1 MRTKAQNGRYAV
13 TLFAVV
19 ASALLSPSAVAANW
33 FELQGISPPKAPLF
47 GVSGFIEPSLYLMN
61 GTAAENRVPPINNIP
76 RINLVAPNNNQSNA
90 LTMLRARLML
100 RGNLNQHISYFLGGE
115 FGNNALTDVR
125 GSYSPAL
132 IDGHVTFSYIP
143 GARVEAGIIRA
154 PGPEDAMQGY
164 MAYNYVLFPT
174 AIGQLMQQT
183 FYDSGTAYKAAAA
196 PGNPYLVSGGN
207 TLGTN
212 GFRYPGVQVMD
223 WFRFGHWELAYAA
236 MAGVYGSVAAGNQS
250 SSPLYAARIQG
261 SYIFG
266 GEGPFRSDVTAY
278 LWYQHAR
285 PDLNGQSYAMTREGL
300 GFTYLQGYMHQW
312 GRRLKA
318 EYIRGSGWI
327 SAPAAFSP
335 ASNLAPVLSQT
346 QLYPGSDNK
355 ANGFDVE
362 GGLFLTKHIE
372 ADVRYDYYDRLPNNP
387 QQERIF
393 KTWALA
399 LQYHFTPLTKV
410 MAGYYFR
417 TLSVPYQPNP
427 VANSISNAVDN
438 EVAMQA
444 MISF

>member
-1 MRTKAQNGRYAV
+1 MRMKAQNGRYAA
-13 TLFAVV
+13 TLCAVV
-19 ASALLSPSAVAANW
+19 ASALLSQSAVAADW

-76 RINLVAPNNNQSNA
+76 RINLVAPNYNQSNT
-90 LTMLRARLML
+90 LTILRARLML
-100 RGNLNQHISYFLGGE
+100 RGNLNRHISYFLGGE
-115 FGNNALTDVR
+115 VGNNAFTTVR
-125 GSYSPAL
+125 GAYTPAL

-143 GARVEAGIIRA
+143 GVRVETGIIRA

-164 MAYNYVLFPT
+164 MAYNYVVFPT
-174 AIGQLMQQT
+174 AIGQLMQQS
-183 FYDSGTAYKAAAA
+183 FYDSSAAYKTAAVA
-196 PGNPYLVSGGN
+196 GNPYLVSGAN

-212 GFRYPGVQVMD
+212 AFRYPGVQVMD

-250 SSPLYAARIQG
+250 SSPLYAARVQG

-266 GEGPFRSDVTAY
+266 GAGPFRSDATAY

-285 PDLNGQSYAMTREGL
+285 PDLNGQSYAMTREGV

-318 EYIRGSGWI
+318 EYIRGTGWI
-327 SAPAAFSP
+327 SAPAAFSS
-335 ASNLAPVLSQT
+335 AANLAPVLSQT
-346 QLYPGSDNK
+346 QLYPGSGNK
-355 ANGFDVE
+355 ATGYDVE
-362 GGLFLTKHIE
+362 AGLFLTKHIE

-427 VANSISNAVDN
+427 AANSISSAVDN
-438 EVAMQA
+438 EFAMQA

>member
-1 MRTKAQNGRYAV
+1 MRIKAQNGRYAA

-19 ASALLSPSAVAANW
+19 ASALLSPAAVAANW

-90 LTMLRARLML
+90 LLMLRARLML
-100 RGNLNQHISYFLGGE
+100 RGNLNQHISYFFGGE

-125 GSYSPAL
+125 GSYRPAL

-266 GEGPFRSDVTAY
+266 GAGPFRSDVTAY

-285 PDLNGQSYAMTREGL
+285 PDLNGQSYAMTREGV

-318 EYIRGSGWI
+318 EYIRGTGWI
-327 SAPAAFSP
+327 SAPAAFSS
-335 ASNLAPVLSQT
+335 AANLAPVLSQT

-355 ANGFDVE
+355 ANGYDVE
-362 GGLFLTKHIE
+362 AGLFLTKHIE

-399 LQYHFTPLTKV
+399 LQYHITPLTKIL
-410 MAGYYFR
+410 AGYYFR

-427 VANSISNAVDN
+427 AANSISSAVDN
-438 EVAMQA
+438 EFAMQA